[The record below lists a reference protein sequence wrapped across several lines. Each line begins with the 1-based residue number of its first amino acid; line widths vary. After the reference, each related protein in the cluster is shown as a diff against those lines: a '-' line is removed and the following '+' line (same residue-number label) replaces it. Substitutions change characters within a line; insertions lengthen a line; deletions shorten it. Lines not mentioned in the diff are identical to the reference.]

1 MNEIDSSQMISQ
13 LRSMAALAQGQNSE
27 TGNVGKTVDFSALL
41 GNAIDKV
48 NHMQKTGGAMAKAF
62 DAGDPSVSLPETMV
76 AMQKSSIAFETMK
89 QVRNK
94 MVSAYQDVMSM
105 PI

>member
-13 LRSMAALAQGQNSE
+13 LRSMAALAQGQNGESNSVE
-27 TGNVGKTVDFSALL
+27 KSADFSALL

-48 NHMQKTGGAMAKAF
+48 NQVQKTGGAMAKAF
-62 DAGDPSVSLPETMV
+62 DAGDPSVSLAETMV

-94 MVSAYQDVMSM
+94 MVSAYQDIMSM

>member
-1 MNEIDSSQMISQ
+1 MNEIDSSQMLSQ
-13 LRSMAALAQGQNSE
+13 LRSMAALAQGQSSE
-27 TGNVGKTVDFSALL
+27 ASSIEKTTDFSALL

-48 NHMQKTGGAMAKAF
+48 NQMQKTGGAMAKAF

-94 MVSAYQDVMSM
+94 MVSAYQDIMSM